1 MLTVLR
7 LLDPLTEI
15 SEAQRVLFFPL
26 QKGITELTEFINSRR
41 MKWDF
46 GVSGQFVHLIEQ

>member
-15 SEAQRVLFFPL
+15 SEAQRVLFFPY
-26 QKGITELTEFINSRR
+26 KKE
-41 MKWDF
+41 
-46 GVSGQFVHLIEQ
+46 